1 MESWLCPFKF
11 SVSGYSTVFLALKN
25 LISPQA
31 FSLSFSRTVTEMIED
46 DIVPTLEA

>member
-1 MESWLCPFKF
+1 MESWLYPSNF
-11 SVSGYSTVFLALKN
+11 SDSGDAPVFLALEN

-31 FSLSFSRTVTEMIED
+31 FSLSFSRTVTEMIEG

>member
-1 MESWLCPFKF
+1 MGSWLCPSRF
-11 SVSGYSTVFLALKN
+11 SVSGYAPVFLALEN